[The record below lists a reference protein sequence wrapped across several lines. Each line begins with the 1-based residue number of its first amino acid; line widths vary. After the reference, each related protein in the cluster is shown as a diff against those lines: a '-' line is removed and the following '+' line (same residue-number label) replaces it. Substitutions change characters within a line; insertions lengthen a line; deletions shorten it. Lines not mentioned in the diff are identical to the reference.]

1 MWRLAAAA
9 GLGVAALLAGAA
21 GIADRLYPPELARLP
36 EPVRLVQD
44 RNGAPIAAFLGIEGI
59 ALDWNSA
66 AIRERVNPLGQTMQS
81 MFSQPEHALRQQW
94 TLRMDRSAAPLFF
107 RRLLIA
113 AEDRYF
119 YDHPGVNPLAVLRAT
134 AQLLMRGHVV
144 SGAST
149 LAMQVARLLHPRPRT
164 LTAKIIEALRAL
176 QLTVHFSHRKI
187 LRLWLDLAP
196 FGSNVVGL
204 RTASWMWFGKPPG
217 ALDPA
222 EIALLVA
229 LPERPEALRPD
240 KHPQAARRARARLL
254 ALAVGRHL
262 LRPRAAAEADREPL
276 PQRLLPLPDA
286 APAALAPL
294 VATRAKVRTT
304 LDAGLE
310 TALGRLA
317 RATLTTVGPR
327 VSLAVVIA
335 EAKTGKIRAI
345 FAGDWANP
353 GRAGF
358 LDLTRAVRSPGSTLK
373 PFVYA
378 LAFGDGIAAPDTLLD
393 DIPRH
398 FGAYAPEDFDH
409 VFAGRVTAREALR
422 ESLNVPAVW
431 LLARLG
437 AASFVAD
444 LAAAGE
450 PVTLP
455 AGAQPSLSVV
465 LGGCGVTLR
474 RLVALYG
481 ALATDGAVRALSLLA
496 GTRFAVR
503 RLLPPGAAAS
513 VANILT
519 RPFPFFGPQGIAWKT
534 GTSAGNR
541 DRWAIGFDRRMV
553 VGVWV
558 GRPDGTPLPGG
569 PSADLALPLLA
580 RIFGLLPAAPR
591 SPMPLAGALALAKAP
606 RAEALSLLFPPP
618 GSVLWG
624 LDPVRIRAM
633 GGTRPLTFLVDGR
646 KLRSLPALRATGWTP
661 PGPGFY
667 RITVLDAA
675 GRAAGG
681 AIRVKRVP

>member
-1 MWRLAAAA
+1 MRRLALAALVA
-9 GLGVAALLAGAA
+9 CVLLAGVAAILDQA
-21 GIADRLYPPELARLP
+21 YPPELGRLP
-36 EPVRLVQD
+36 APVRLVRD
-44 RNGAPIAAFLGIEGI
+44 RNGAPIAAFLGQ
-59 ALDWNSA
+59 A
-66 AIRERVNPLGQTMQS
+66 
-81 MFSQPEHALRQQW
+81 QQW
-94 TLRMDRSAAPLFF
+94 MLPMEESGAPLLF

-119 YDHPGVNPLAVLRAT
+119 YDHPGVNPLAVLRAS
-134 AQLLMRGHVV
+134 AQLLVHGHVV

-164 LTAKIIEALRAL
+164 LGAKIIEALRAL
-176 QLTVHFSHRKI
+176 QMTADFSHARV
-187 LRLWLDLAP
+187 LGFWLDLAP

-204 RTASWMWFGKPPG
+204 RAASWMWFGKPPG

-240 KHPQAARRARARLL
+240 LHPEAARRARARLL
-254 ALAVGRHL
+254 ALAVRRHL
-262 LRPRAAAEADREPL
+262 LNPREAAAANRAPL
-276 PQRLLPLPDA
+276 PRHLLALPET

-294 VATRAKVRTT
+294 VAGHDQDVRTT
-304 LDAGLE
+304 LDGGLE
-310 TALGRLA
+310 RALERLA
-317 RATLTTVGPR
+317 RSTLAALGPR
-327 VSLAVVIA
+327 MSLAVVIA
-335 EAKTGKIRAI
+335 EAKSGEVRAI

-353 GRAGF
+353 DRAGF

-378 LAFGDGIAAPDTLLD
+378 IAFGDGFAGPDTLID
-393 DIPRH
+393 DVPRR

-409 VFAGRVTAREALR
+409 VFAGRVTAREALQD
-422 ESLNVPAVW
+422 SLNLPAVW
-431 LLARLG
+431 LLARVG

-450 PVTLP
+450 SVVLQ
-455 AGAQPSLSVV
+455 AGAEPSLSVV
-465 LGGCGVTLR
+465 LGGGGVTLR

-481 ALATDGAVRALSLLA
+481 ALATDGTVHALRLVPGAPSA
-496 GTRFAVR
+496 GR
-503 RLLPPGAAAS
+503 RLLSPGAADS

-534 GTSAGNR
+534 GTSWGNR
-541 DRWAIGFDRRMV
+541 DRWAIGFDREMV
-553 VGVWV
+553 IGVWI

-591 SPMPLAGALALAKAP
+591 TSVATVDALGLAPAP
-606 RAEALSLLFPPP
+606 SAEPLSLLFPPP
-618 GSVLWG
+618 GAVLWG
-624 LDPVRIRAM
+624 LDPVHLRAM
-633 GGTRPLTFLVDGR
+633 GGLRPLTFLVDGR
-646 KLRSLPALRATGWTP
+646 KLPSVPALRATGWTP

-667 RITVLDAA
+667 RITVLDAK
-675 GRAAGG
+675 GRAAS
-681 AIRVKRVP
+681 ADIRVQDGP